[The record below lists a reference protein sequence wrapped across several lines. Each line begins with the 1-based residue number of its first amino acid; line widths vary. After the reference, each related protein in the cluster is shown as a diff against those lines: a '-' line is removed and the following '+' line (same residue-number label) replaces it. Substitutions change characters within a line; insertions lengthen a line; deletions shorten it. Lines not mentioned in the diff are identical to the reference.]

1 MTTRPR
7 FFADMLPRPL
17 LVRVLFGFLLAFS
30 ALLSAAPAG
39 AALLP
44 PGFFDMKVTPGQ
56 GAAAVEADTLSYN
69 ANTGVISASGAVL
82 LSYQGFSIR
91 ADKIEFNQ
99 NTGQLLAV
107 GGVIIKDPSGD
118 VFEMDKVEVTGAMK
132 EAFIDSLTITT
143 SAGAI
148 VTARSIEYKDALA
161 TILTEASYSPC
172 GLCIDSKGRKI
183 GWKVKAARMIY
194 DRSKASVTLEGPS
207 IEFLGVPVAWLPWFW
222 VPDPTQPRAQGLRMP
237 SIDYS
242 AERGAELTVPYFV
255 PVSPDVDLILSPT
268 LMSRQGFLASGQ
280 LTWRIPQWSG
290 VIEVKASGLR
300 QLDKS
305 AYAGL
310 PGDRD
315 WRGAIQTSGKFVPKE
330 HWTVGWSYAAFSDN
344 AYLSDYEL
352 TDAKSNTNEV
362 YANYLTQPTW
372 FDARIQRFNRIGNYG
387 SDDDE
392 RQGMNLPKVEFE
404 HVADLPEGWGRI
416 HLQGELLGVRRGLD
430 QTGGVY
436 GVGAVPYVPGY
447 EGTKLHGMLEGAWEN
462 QMILPGGI
470 AATPYLGLRLDAA
483 KYDRTAGALAAPYPT
498 ITDATLFSA
507 TPIAALDLRWPL
519 IANNGADTHLIEPIA
534 QIVYRGSSTTKVG
547 ITNDDAQS
555 FVFDTSNLFS
565 YNRFTGID
573 RQETGLRAN
582 IGGHYLGSFADGSWL
597 DLVGGQSFQL
607 AGVNALG
614 LGDQMQVG
622 TSTGLGTPSSFLVG
636 SARYGTAW
644 GLSGGTKVQ
653 VDPSTWKITRAG
665 VGANFAPPGQIFT
678 LGADYIYLAAN
689 PALGID
695 DEEHEIKGRAS
706 VKIADYYTLSGGLTW
721 NIDDNKWIRANTGL
735 VYDDGFLALGGGVY
749 ATPTSWG
756 VDFFTLN
763 LKGPDGALAF

>member
-30 ALLSAAPAG
+30 TLLIAAPAG

-404 HVADLPEGWGRI
+404 LSLI
-416 HLQGELLGVRRGLD
+416 H
-430 QTGGVY
+430 
-436 GVGAVPYVPGY
+436 
-447 EGTKLHGMLEGAWEN
+447 
-462 QMILPGGI
+462 I
-470 AATPYLGLRLDAA
+470 
-483 KYDRTAGALAAPYPT
+483 
-498 ITDATLFSA
+498 
-507 TPIAALDLRWPL
+507 
-519 IANNGADTHLIEPIA
+519 
-534 QIVYRGSSTTKVG
+534 
-547 ITNDDAQS
+547 
-555 FVFDTSNLFS
+555 
-565 YNRFTGID
+565 
-573 RQETGLRAN
+573 
-582 IGGHYLGSFADGSWL
+582 
-597 DLVGGQSFQL
+597 
-607 AGVNALG
+607 
-614 LGDQMQVG
+614 
-622 TSTGLGTPSSFLVG
+622 
-636 SARYGTAW
+636 
-644 GLSGGTKVQ
+644 
-653 VDPSTWKITRAG
+653 
-665 VGANFAPPGQIFT
+665 
-678 LGADYIYLAAN
+678 
-689 PALGID
+689 
-695 DEEHEIKGRAS
+695 
-706 VKIADYYTLSGGLTW
+706 
-721 NIDDNKWIRANTGL
+721 
-735 VYDDGFLALGGGVY
+735 
-749 ATPTSWG
+749 
-756 VDFFTLN
+756 
-763 LKGPDGALAF
+763 